1 MPLQPNGAGL
11 TESDVAYLNV
21 PAPQRIQRIEGLG
34 VAGLASEPTF
44 DVSPKQTADVPP
56 KQIASAKIGTI
67 DAFVKTCQRW
77 HLSPQ
82 QQVTLLGYKG
92 SEFFGQ
98 QLLEGRLVA
107 PPQDVRERAGYILA
121 ISVGLGSLFD
131 DSEHAELAWLNAPR
145 DALSGSSPL
154 AYMLEGR
161 MANLMYVATMVA
173 RERGL

>member
-1 MPLQPNGAGL
+1 MSLQPNGSGL
-11 TESDVAYLNV
+11 AQSDFGYLNV
-21 PAPQRIQRIEGLG
+21 PAPQRVQHIQGFG
-34 VAGLASEPTF
+34 VAGLASGPF
-44 DVSPKQTADVPP
+44 DRPPIQMADVAPKQTAPGKVG
-56 KQIASAKIGTI
+56 II
-67 DAFVKTCQRW
+67 DAFIKICQRW

-82 QQVTLLGYKG
+82 QQITLLGYNG

-107 PPQDVRERAGYILA
+107 PPQDARERTGYILA

-131 DSEHAELAWLNAPR
+131 DSERAELAWLNSPR
-145 DALSGSSPL
+145 EALNGSSPL

-173 RERGL
+173 HERGM